1 MSRIHVL
8 KGFSDLE
15 GALWVMKYHP
25 ELKSRSDIVNTILE
39 NGWSVTDRSRFEIL
53 QLLSEWGFVNL
64 QKRRFTARGNEFYSL
79 WEMKRDIA
87 IDVLHG
93 VQYGLWS
100 RHDAEQNLAS
110 WSYQIVCDY
119 LWEYRVLPKDKAL
132 INYVYEM
139 REDLNETP
147 GDTAN
152 AFSSKSVNGAY
163 DWILPLSPFVLEGV
177 SESLDGKRNFTKA
190 NFARRNFCSPALF
203 LMGLSWVARET
214 GISYGEL
221 VEMTDE
227 RRLHVCRFCL
237 IEDSSF
243 DLMLNQALNRFDFL
257 KTQQIGRL
265 FVIIQREPQ
274 MADF

>member
-15 GALWVMKYHP
+15 GALWIMKYHP

-39 NGWSVTDRSRFEIL
+39 NGWSVTDKSRFEIL

-64 QKRRFTARGNEFYSL
+64 QKRQFTARGNDFYFL

-100 RHDAEQNLAS
+100 QHAADQNLAS
-110 WSYQIVCDY
+110 WSYQTVCNY
-119 LWEYRVLPKDKAL
+119 LSEYQTLPKDKAL
-132 INYVYEM
+132 IKYVYEM

-147 GDTAN
+147 GDIAN
-152 AFSSKSVNGAY
+152 AFSSKSVNGTY
-163 DWILPLSPFVLEGV
+163 DWLLPLSPPVLGGV
-177 SESLDGKRNFTKA
+177 SETARGKNFTKA
-190 NFARRNFCSPALF
+190 NFTRRTHCSPALF
-203 LMGLSWVARET
+203 LMGLNWVAREA
-214 GISYGEL
+214 GIPFGEL

-227 RRLHVCRFCL
+227 RKLHVCRFCL

-265 FVIIQREPQ
+265 FVVIEREPQ
-274 MADF
+274 IADF